1 MSFTSAHKT
10 KQNTLTTREIDVP
23 LRLFL
28 SDMVSEV
35 VNKYGDEIVSI
46 ALFGSATTKEWIK
59 GKSDI
64 DFIVVVKHRD
74 LKKDIE
80 NYLNKLILELD
91 RKHDLQLVRTCS
103 TYTRGPNPI
112 VNLLYK
118 VENTLLFGQP
128 FFILSLDQIDFEKG
142 TIADN
147 RIRFVTSI
155 FDSLSIFVAK
165 MRQTGMVIYG
175 KDLIGELRFS
185 PSRFDKIR
193 TAFAPLW
200 IIVMSLFSFPIDE
213 LFSLNHSIKATTWAC
228 EDVLFAFNIPLSST
242 TEELDRIERIFNG
255 HEKMDFS
262 HAKKT
267 MILKRKLV
275 SKGDVSKGFV
285 AKYILQ
291 TILFVLT
298 LYHGASQLARTRLDM
313 RA

>member
-1 MSFTSAHKT
+1 LEISQQS
-10 KQNTLTTREIDVP
+10 EIDEA

-28 SDMVSEV
+28 HDMVSEV

-46 ALFGSATTKEWIK
+46 ALFGSATTKEWVR

-64 DFIVVVKHRD
+64 DFIVVVKHRN

-80 NYLNKLILELD
+80 NYLNRIILELD
-91 RKHDLQLVRTCS
+91 KKHDLQLVRTCS

-112 VNLLYK
+112 VNILYK
-118 VENTLLFGQP
+118 VESTLLFGQP
-128 FFILSLDQIDFEKG
+128 FFILSEDQIDFEKG
-142 TIADN
+142 IIADS

-155 FDSLSIFVAK
+155 FDSLSIFIAK
-165 MRQTGMVIYG
+165 MRQTGVVIYG
-175 KDLIGELRFS
+175 KDLIRELRFS
-185 PSRFDKIR
+185 PSTFDKIR

-213 LFSLNHSIKATTWAC
+213 LFSLNHSIKATIWAC
-228 EDVLFAFNIPLSST
+228 EDVLFALNIPLSST
-242 TEELDRIERIFNG
+242 TEELSRLERFFNRY
-255 HEKMDFS
+255 KKVDLS

-267 MILKRKLV
+267 VVLKRKLV

-291 TILFVLT
+291 TILFVLA
-298 LYHGASQLARTRLDM
+298 LYYSASQLAHKTEHASNNKSRL
-313 RA
+313 